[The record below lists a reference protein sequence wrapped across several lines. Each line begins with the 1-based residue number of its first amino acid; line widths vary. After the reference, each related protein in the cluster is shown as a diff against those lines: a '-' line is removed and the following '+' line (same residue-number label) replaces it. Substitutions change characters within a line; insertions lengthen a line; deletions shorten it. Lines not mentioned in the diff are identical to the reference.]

1 MVFVVSYGVNIR
13 ESGNITEKLKLKSS
27 PNESGGKRAIAKE
40 LWERQRRGILENVVI
55 AVRQR
60 KKK

>member
-13 ESGNITEKLKLKSS
+13 ESGNKTEKLKLKSS
-27 PNESGGKRAIAKE
+27 PSESGGKRAIAKE

-60 KKK
+60 KK